1 MIRTVPALL
10 ATFALLAASPTP
22 SPSPAPSPPAS
33 RMLPGV
39 PPSLRGPHPAL
50 PGAVTSP
57 DVTLPPGAP
66 NTSPSPSGSGATF
79 ELGVWT
85 IHASAVDANFK
96 SGEFSTAN
104 KVVMTRVGG
113 DVTADRS
120 DGNYKNQVVNLYG
133 HVVMH
138 DSTGDYGGHAKGQ
151 SSGPSTLTADKAE
164 IDGKAKQYKATGNV
178 HYVSADTNVTADT
191 GTLNDATHDLFLQ
204 GNVHVSQG
212 PRSVVAETVHYNT
225 VTGQAHAE
233 GNGQSGVTMQLP
245 GQFSRGIATPKP
257 LRVPKNPVVKPVA
270 TSSP

>member
-1 MIRTVPALL
+1 MTRTIPALI
-10 ATFALLAASPTP
+10 AAIALLAATP
-22 SPSPAPSPPAS
+22 SPSPSPSPLPPAS
-33 RMLPGV
+33 KMLPSV
-39 PPSLRGPHPAL
+39 PGHGHGL
-50 PGAVTSP
+50 PPGIAKPAVTSP
-57 DVTLPPGAP
+57 DVTLPPG
-66 NTSPSPSGSGATF
+66 SPTGPPGAGATL

-96 SGEFSTAN
+96 SGDFSTAN

-120 DGNYKNQVVNLYG
+120 DGNYKNQLVNLYG
-133 HVVMH
+133 NVVMH
-138 DSTGDYGGHAKGQ
+138 DSTGDYGGHSKGGP
-151 SSGPSTLTADKAE
+151 SGPSTLTADKAE
-164 IDGKAKQYKATGNV
+164 IDGKGKEYKAIGNV

-191 GTLNDATHDLFLQ
+191 GTLNDATHDLYLQ

-233 GNGQSGVTMQLP
+233 GTGQSGVTMQLP

-257 LRVPKNPVVKPVA
+257 LHVPKNPVLTPVA
-270 TSSP
+270 TPSP